1 MGAARTKETRKW
13 DEGPSGQVKGGIETL
28 IAKVLDQ
35 IKPTEPL
42 RLGKQA
48 SRRNIN

>member
-1 MGAARTKETRKW
+1 MRTKEARKW
-13 DEGPSGQVKGGIETL
+13 DEGPSGQVKGNGDP

-42 RLGKQA
+42 RLAKQTA
-48 SRRNIN
+48 RRNLN